1 MPRGLFLSATGSDI
15 LDLDMRTRI
24 MRLLVHVVLPSSH

>member
-1 MPRGLFLSATGSDI
+1 MPRGLFLSASDI